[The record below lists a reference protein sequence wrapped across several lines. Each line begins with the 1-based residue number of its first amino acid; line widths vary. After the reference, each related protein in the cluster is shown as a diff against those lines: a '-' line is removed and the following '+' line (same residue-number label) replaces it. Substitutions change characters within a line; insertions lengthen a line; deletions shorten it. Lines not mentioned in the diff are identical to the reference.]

1 MNLSQL
7 KDKKIAIVGMGL
19 SGQSCAR
26 FLLRHGIQATGF
38 DTRSLTQS
46 NLDIPCH
53 FGAFA
58 THQFDEFD
66 LIVLSPGMALST
78 PAIQSAIANGC
89 QVVGDIALFAAN
101 CDKPIIGV
109 TGSNG
114 KSTVVSML
122 EKIWL
127 TAGKKVA
134 CGGNIGLPALD
145 LLQTDFDIA
154 LLELSSFQLE
164 TAKDIPLSAAAL
176 LNVSEDHMDRYPD
189 FEAYCQAKHSIFDNA
204 DFKLANAQDRNTYT
218 DDVKVDV
225 FITDAAAEH
234 GFGLQMSP
242 AAVTLDG
249 KPYLMANDLK
259 ISGVH
264 NLLNAQAAMIIARHS
279 GIADE
284 FIQQALREF
293 DGLPH
298 RCQLVSDRNN
308 VRWINDSKATNVGA
322 TIAAIHGLRPV
333 VSGDLWL
340 LAGGDA
346 KQADVTPL
354 QNLLLN
360 DVQHLITFGK
370 DGDSIAA
377 LKDNSIRVE
386 SLQKAVQV
394 AAQGARS
401 GDMVLLSPACASLD
415 MFANY
420 QQRGD
425 VFAKA
430 VEALS

>member
-1 MNLSQL
+1 MNVSQL

-26 FLLRHGIQATGF
+26 FLLRHGISATGF
-38 DTRSLTQS
+38 DTRNLEQS
-46 NLDIPCH
+46 AFAIPCH
-53 FGAFA
+53 FGPFTTEQFA
-58 THQFDEFD
+58 DFD
-66 LIVLSPGMALST
+66 LILLSPGMALST
-78 PAIQSAIANGC
+78 PAIQWAIANGC
-89 QVVGDIALFAAN
+89 QVLGDIALFAAN
-101 CDKPIIGV
+101 CDAPIIGV

-145 LLQTDFDIA
+145 LLEMDFDVA
-154 LLELSSFQLE
+154 VLELSSFQLE
-164 TAKDIPLSAAAL
+164 TAANIPLSAAAV
-176 LNVSEDHMDRYPD
+176 LNVCEDHLDRYPD

-204 DFKLANAQDRNTYT
+204 DFKLANSLDRNTYT
-218 DDVKVDV
+218 DDVKVDA
-225 FITDAAAEH
+225 FITDVKAEQ

-242 AAVTLDG
+242 AAITLDG
-249 KPYLMANDLK
+249 QPYLMAEELK

-264 NLLNAQAAMIIARHS
+264 NLLNAQAACIIARHS
-279 GIADE
+279 GIADQ
-284 FIQQALREF
+284 FIQQALKAFE
-293 DGLPH
+293 GLPH
-298 RCQLVSDRNN
+298 RCQLVARRNN
-308 VRWINDSKATNVGA
+308 VSWVNDSKATNVGA
-322 TIAAIHGLRPV
+322 TIAAIQGLRPV
-333 VSGDLWL
+333 VEGDLWL

-346 KQADVTPL
+346 KQADVSPL
-354 QNLLLN
+354 RSLLQT

-377 LKDNSIRVE
+377 LKDNSIPVE

-420 QQRGD
+420 QQRGE